1 MSMLI
6 SKTEAKFK
14 LVVHFDN
21 IYYYL
26 TFIFRYTSLNEG
38 TIKIN
43 SIGVIVLKKTDT
55 EVFVDCP
62 VAGVQKIVR
71 GKWNMVILY
80 FLHQQTLRFG
90 ELSRKLPTVTQAQ
103 LTKELRMLESYGL
116 INRKVYPQVPPKVE
130 YSLTKMGEQFMPV
143 LDALEKFADVYEA
156 EQE

>member
-1 MSMLI
+1 MI
-6 SKTEAKFK
+6 S
-14 LVVHFDN
+14 VYNVFDVTKEN
-21 IYYYL
+21 
-26 TFIFRYTSLNEG
+26 NG

-43 SIGVIVLKKTDT
+43 SIGEICMKKTNE
-55 EVFVDCP
+55 EVFIDCP

-71 GKWNMVILY
+71 GKWNMVIMY

-130 YSLTKMGEQFMPV
+130 YSVTEMGEQFMPV
-143 LDALEKFADVYEA
+143 LKALEKFADTYESA
-156 EQE
+156 KV